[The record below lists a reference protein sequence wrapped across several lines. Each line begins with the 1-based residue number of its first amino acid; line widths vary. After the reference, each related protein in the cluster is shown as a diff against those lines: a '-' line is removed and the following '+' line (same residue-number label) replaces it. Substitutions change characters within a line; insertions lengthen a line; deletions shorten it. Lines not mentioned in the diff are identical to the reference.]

1 VISLV
6 KIPKQVEEMILGQQ
20 MIVVASVDKNGI
32 SNISPRTTF
41 TILDDVI
48 YWIEL
53 FRHKSLKN
61 FQDNDWVSVATFD
74 KENLEGFQL
83 KGKVIMLDDEKK
95 RKNIS
100 LRIINF
106 GHNKLT
112 RLHKERILKQLGTK
126 IPNIASFKP
135 VIVYSSSPV
144 ESADIPLVID
154 SDPDIAMLVG
164 GSDAKSNFGFE
175 IS

>member
-1 VISLV
+1 
-6 KIPKQVEEMILGQQ
+6 MILGQQ

-100 LRIINF
+100 LRIID
-106 GHNKLT
+106 KLT

-126 IPNIASFKP
+126 IPNISSFKP
-135 VIVYSSSPV
+135 VVVYSSSPV
-144 ESADIPLVID
+144 EAADIPLVID

-175 IS
+175 ISGVY

>member
-1 VISLV
+1 
-6 KIPKQVEEMILGQQ
+6 

-83 KGKVIMLDDEKK
+83 KGKVVMLDDEKK

-126 IPNIASFKP
+126 FPI
-135 VIVYSSSPV
+135 
-144 ESADIPLVID
+144 
-154 SDPDIAMLVG
+154 
-164 GSDAKSNFGFE
+164 
-175 IS
+175 

>member
-100 LRIINF
+100 LRIID
-106 GHNKLT
+106 KLT

-144 ESADIPLVID
+144 ESADIPLVTD

>member
-1 VISLV
+1 MV

-100 LRIINF
+100 LRIID
-106 GHNKLT
+106 KLT

>member
-1 VISLV
+1 MV

-100 LRIINF
+100 LRIID
-106 GHNKLT
+106 KLT

-144 ESADIPLVID
+144 EAADIPLVID

>member
-1 VISLV
+1 MISLV
-6 KIPKQVEEMILGQQ
+6 KIPKQVEEMILSQQ

-83 KGKVIMLDDEKK
+83 KGKVIMLNDEKK

-100 LRIINF
+100 LRIID
-106 GHNKLT
+106 KLT

>member
-1 VISLV
+1 
-6 KIPKQVEEMILGQQ
+6 

-100 LRIINF
+100 LRIID
-106 GHNKLT
+106 KLT

-135 VIVYSSSPV
+135 VIVYSLSPV
-144 ESADIPLVID
+144 EAADIPLVID

>member
-1 VISLV
+1 MISLV

-100 LRIINF
+100 LRIID
-106 GHNKLT
+106 KLT

>member
-1 VISLV
+1 
-6 KIPKQVEEMILGQQ
+6 MILGQQ

-100 LRIINF
+100 LRIID
-106 GHNKLT
+106 KPT

-144 ESADIPLVID
+144 EAADIPLVID

>member
-20 MIVVASVDKNGI
+20 MIVVASVDKNGV

-53 FRHKSLKN
+53 FKHKSLKN

-100 LRIINF
+100 LRIID
-106 GHNKLT
+106 KLT

-144 ESADIPLVID
+144 EAADIPLVID

>member
-1 VISLV
+1 
-6 KIPKQVEEMILGQQ
+6 MILGQQ

-83 KGKVIMLDDEKK
+83 KGKVIMLYDEKE

-100 LRIINF
+100 LQIID
-106 GHNKLT
+106 KLT
-112 RLHKERILKQLGTK
+112 RLHKEKILQQLGTK

-135 VIVYSSSPV
+135 VIVYSSSPA
-144 ESADIPLVID
+144 EAADIPLVID
-154 SDPDIAMLVG
+154 SDPGIAMLVG

>member
-1 VISLV
+1 
-6 KIPKQVEEMILGQQ
+6 MILGQQ

-100 LRIINF
+100 LRIID
-106 GHNKLT
+106 KLT

-144 ESADIPLVID
+144 EAADIPLVTD

>member
-100 LRIINF
+100 LRIID
-106 GHNKLT
+106 KLT

-144 ESADIPLVID
+144 EAADIPLVID

>member
-1 VISLV
+1 MISLV

-100 LRIINF
+100 LRIID
-106 GHNKLT
+106 KLT

-144 ESADIPLVID
+144 EAADIPLVID

>member
-1 VISLV
+1 
-6 KIPKQVEEMILGQQ
+6 MILDQQ
-20 MIVVASVDKNGI
+20 MIIVASVDKNGI

-41 TILDDVI
+41 TIIDDII

-61 FQDNDWVSVATFD
+61 FQDNDWVSVALFD
-74 KENLEGFQL
+74 QKNLEGFQL
-83 KGKVIMLDDEKK
+83 KGKVVMLDDEKK

-100 LRIINF
+100 LRIID
-106 GHNKLT
+106 KLT
-112 RLHKERILKQLGTK
+112 RLHKQRILKQLGIK

-135 VIVYSSSPV
+135 VIVYNSSPV
-144 ESADIPLVID
+144 EAADIPLVID
-154 SDPDIAMLVG
+154 SDPEIAMLVG
-164 GSDAKSNFGFE
+164 GSDSKSNFGFE

>member
-1 VISLV
+1 
-6 KIPKQVEEMILGQQ
+6 MILDQQ
-20 MIVVASVDKNGI
+20 MIIVASVDKNGI

-41 TILDDVI
+41 TIIDDII

-61 FQDNDWVSVATFD
+61 FQDNDWVSVALFD
-74 KENLEGFQL
+74 QKNLEGFQL
-83 KGKVIMLDDEKK
+83 KGKVVMLDDEKN

-100 LRIINF
+100 LQIID
-106 GHNKLT
+106 KLT
-112 RLHKERILKQLGTK
+112 RLHKQRILKQLGIK

-144 ESADIPLVID
+144 EAADIPLVID
-154 SDPDIAMLVG
+154 SDPEIAMLVG

>member
-100 LRIINF
+100 LRIID
-106 GHNKLT
+106 KLT

-135 VIVYSSSPV
+135 VIVYSSNPV

>member
-1 VISLV
+1 MI
-6 KIPKQVEEMILGQQ
+6 KIPSKVKKMILDQQ

-53 FRHKSLKN
+53 FRHKSFVN

-83 KGKVIMLDDEKK
+83 KGRVAIL
-95 RKNIS
+95 
-100 LRIINF
+100 LRITD
-106 GHNKLT
+106 KLT
-112 RLHKERILKQLGTK
+112 RLHKKRILEQVGNKT
-126 IPNIASFKP
+126 PNIVSFKP
-135 VIVYSSSPV
+135 VVVYSSSPV
-144 ESADIPLVID
+144 EASDIPLVVD
-154 SDPDIAMLVG
+154 AEPEFGPLVG

-175 IS
+175 ISGVY

>member
-1 VISLV
+1 
-6 KIPKQVEEMILGQQ
+6 MI
-20 MIVVASVDKNGI
+20 IVASVDKNGI

-83 KGKVIMLDDEKK
+83 KGKVIMLDDEEK
-95 RKNIS
+95 RENIS
-100 LRIINF
+100 LRITD
-106 GHNKLT
+106 KLT

-135 VIVYSSSPV
+135 VIVYSSSPA
-144 ESADIPLVID
+144 EAADIPLVID
-154 SDPDIAMLVG
+154 SDPGIAMLVG

>member
-1 VISLV
+1 
-6 KIPKQVEEMILGQQ
+6 

-41 TILDDVI
+41 TILEDVI

-74 KENLEGFQL
+74 KENLEGYHL

-100 LRIINF
+100 LRIID
-106 GHNKLT
+106 KLT

-126 IPNIASFKP
+126 IPDIASFKP

-144 ESADIPLVID
+144 EAADIPLVID

>member
-1 VISLV
+1 MISLV

-20 MIVVASVDKNGI
+20 MIVVASIDKNGI

-53 FRHKSLKN
+53 FKHKSLKN

-100 LRIINF
+100 LRIID
-106 GHNKLT
+106 KLT

-144 ESADIPLVID
+144 EAADIPLVID

>member
-1 VISLV
+1 MISLV

-20 MIVVASVDKNGI
+20 MIVVASVDKNGV

-100 LRIINF
+100 LRIID
-106 GHNKLT
+106 KLT

-144 ESADIPLVID
+144 EAADIPLVTD

>member
-100 LRIINF
+100 LRIID
-106 GHNKLT
+106 KLT

>member
-1 VISLV
+1 MISLV

-83 KGKVIMLDDEKK
+83 KGKVIMLDDKKK

-100 LRIINF
+100 LRIID
-106 GHNKLT
+106 KLT

>member
-100 LRIINF
+100 LRIID
-106 GHNKLT
+106 KLT

-144 ESADIPLVID
+144 EAADIPLVTD

>member
-1 VISLV
+1 
-6 KIPKQVEEMILGQQ
+6 

-100 LRIINF
+100 LRIID
-106 GHNKLT
+106 KLT

-144 ESADIPLVID
+144 EAADIPLVTD